1 TDLLKEC
8 GSFEPH
14 YPASV
19 AAPWSLSFEKVRY
32 ASPAAAELLSLCA
45 FLHPDAVPQE
55 IITDGS
61 SALGPFLQP
70 VATDPLQ
77 LDNAIKAILRFSLLH
92 REPDIHTLTIHRLVQ
107 AVLKDRM
114 DKNTQQQWAERTV

>member
-1 TDLLKEC
+1 MLRL
-8 GSFEPH
+8 F
-14 YPASV
+14 
-19 AAPWSLSFEKVRY
+19 
-32 ASPAAAELLSLCA
+32 
-45 FLHPDAVPQE
+45 HPSGIFPN
-55 IITDGS
+55 GS

-107 AVLKDRM
+107 AVLKDAMSEKVQDEWVR
-114 DKNTQQQWAERTV
+114 RTIDAVNATFPSVDFTRGVLRSA